1 MNAGRVLREG
11 TQHTPC
17 LRQEKESVESC
28 FYIDPPH
35 LSPSY
40 VGKVH
45 FHLRNTFWAHTTCWA
60 EIWIPSGR
68 NLWDN
73 RAKACANKCKTQGSC
88 RSAKS
93 ERSAPGL
100 PFLLW
105 LRKHVWNS
113 QGVSEMV
120 VLDLGLE
127 ALNSSSNGQCGKG
140 VVERGD
146 GTCTHELELPRVF
159 VNSARWVRSVHTCHS
174 LAWASPRGPGYQGVS
189 DDLTSTFQ
197 LAAWLFVQW
206 IFELRVGWG
215 EGVNFGWRKGFFF

>member
-140 VVERGD
+140 VVERG
-146 GTCTHELELPRVF
+146 GYMHSRAGAASCVCKLCTVSEERSHLSLPGLGFTTRAWVSGCVWWSDF
-159 VNSARWVRSVHTCHS
+159 NLSASRLALCSVNIWAEGGVR
-174 LAWASPRGPGYQGVS
+174 RGS
-189 DDLTSTFQ
+189 
-197 LAAWLFVQW
+197 
-206 IFELRVGWG
+206 
-215 EGVNFGWRKGFFF
+215 